1 MTVTVKPY
9 KRSIFQRL
17 AGRPQTEPPRDPSC
31 WGFNEGVLSID
42 LTRTPELAESW
53 GAIAIEDQALP
64 VPVLVFRDG
73 EGEYHAFCNLYG
85 HGGRHL
91 DPVSGTETVMCCS
104 LGKSTYDY
112 SGQVIDGASEKPV
125 VTFPVQERA
134 GQLAITLYEN

>member
-1 MTVTVKPY
+1 MAVKAY

-31 WGFNEGVLSID
+31 WGFNEGILAID
-42 LTRTPELAESW
+42 LDRAPELSEHW
-53 GAIAIEDQALP
+53 GAIAIEDPALP

-73 EGEYHAFCNLYG
+73 EGIIHAFCNLCG

-91 DPVSGTETVMCCS
+91 DPVSGTNTLMCCS

-112 SGQVIDGASEKPV
+112 DVQVVGGASEKPV
-125 VTFPVQERA
+125 VSFPVREQP
-134 GQLAITLYEN
+134 GQVAITLYEN